1 MTYVGQI
8 PAGERF
14 RGGEVLPLSV
24 LLIGRGYA
32 GERFLRAVRYLQQ
45 IEPGLLALAG
55 VVDRHPERLH
65 GLDGLPAYADLGEAL
80 AASHPQV
87 AIVTVNETAH
97 HDILLQLAATG
108 VPAVICEKP
117 LTRTLAEAEALA
129 PHFRGRFFSLNLV
142 ERFSPVVEAFHAWR
156 REHPS
161 AGPVRI
167 EFSWGKHRI
176 FDPRPSMG
184 VLSEL
189 IHPVDLVSHLFG
201 DRLGSGPPR
210 TVGGFELRS
219 DFNAPGSDIAD
230 SVHVLLD
237 SGGVPVVG
245 HASFAWDRRERRVL
259 AYLREG
265 DDLLRA
271 TLTFDAPR
279 WDCDSLAIDRIAPDG
294 RVVATADRLAVA
306 NADFPSEL
314 DQIYKVH
321 QFLRESLVAVR
332 TGRASPRLVDFDAAL
347 ALQRLIAAVGEA
359 CGTEP
364 GTRFNSFS

>member
-1 MTYVGQI
+1 MTYLGQI
-8 PAGERF
+8 PAGERLS
-14 RGGEVLPLSV
+14 GADTAPLSV

-32 GERFLRAVRYLQQ
+32 GERFLRAARYLQQ
-45 IEPGLLALAG
+45 TEPGLLALAG

-65 GLDGLPAYADLGEAL
+65 GLGGLPAHADLGEAL
-80 AASHPQV
+80 AALQPQV
-87 AIVTVNETAH
+87 AVVTVNETAH
-97 HDILLQLAATG
+97 HDILLQLVAAG

-117 LTRTLAEAEALA
+117 LTQTLAEAEALA

-161 AGPVRI
+161 ARPVRI

-189 IHPVDLVSHLFG
+189 IHPVDLVGHLFG
-201 DRLGSGPPR
+201 DLMGSGLR

-219 DFNAPGSDIAD
+219 DFNAPGSDVAD

-237 SGGVPVVG
+237 CRGVPVVG

-279 WDCDSLAIDRIAPDG
+279 WDCDSLVIDRIAPDG
-294 RVVATADRLAVA
+294 RATATAGRLAVA

-314 DQIYKVH
+314 DQIHKVH

-332 TGRASPRLVDFDAAL
+332 AGRVSPRLVDFDAAL
-347 ALQRLIAAVGEA
+347 ALQRLIAAVGET

-364 GTRFNSFS
+364 GTRFNRFS

>member
-1 MTYVGQI
+1 MTYLGQI
-8 PAGERF
+8 PAGERL
-14 RGGEVLPLSV
+14 RGADAAPLSV

-32 GERFLRAVRYLQQ
+32 GERFLRAARNLQQ
-45 IEPGLLALAG
+45 SEPGLLALAG
-55 VVDRHPERLH
+55 VVDRHPERLQ
-65 GLDGLPAYADLGEAL
+65 GLDRLPVFADLGAAL
-80 AASHPQV
+80 AASRPQV
-87 AIVTVNETAH
+87 AIVTVNEIAH

-161 AGPVRI
+161 ARPVRI

-189 IHPVDLVSHLFG
+189 IHPVDLVGHLFG

-210 TVGGFELRS
+210 IVGGFELRS

-237 SGGVPVVG
+237 CGGVPVVG

-271 TLTFDAPR
+271 TLIFDAPR

-294 RVVATADRLAVA
+294 RVTATADRVAVA

-314 DQIYKVH
+314 DQIHKVH
-321 QFLRESLVAVR
+321 LFLRESLAALR
-332 TGRASPRLVDFDAAL
+332 TGRASPRLVDFSAAL

-364 GTRFNSFS
+364 GTRFNRFS